1 MFGFVLLG
9 ALSHSVVLQI
19 NGAGAA
25 ARAPLPAQKANMPK
39 QLRTSGSDLNAVL
52 PRPAGISPLPVF
64 NSEEDRDVCAT
75 AASVHGGQ
83 YICTWAI

>member
-1 MFGFVLLG
+1 
-9 ALSHSVVLQI
+9 
-19 NGAGAA
+19 
-25 ARAPLPAQKANMPK
+25 
-39 QLRTSGSDLNAVL
+39 LRTSGSDLNAVL